1 MTGKGA
7 VVSGPGKRAE
17 GRSVTIVVCDDSG
30 SLLGSVGPFDVA
42 TPWWQDL
49 EPIPCRFPMLTVL
62 RLLHGTPGDGGAVG
76 GQVTYLAESGRGL
89 TGLSARLPVD
99 PAALADHP
107 HRMPWA
113 RPGGP
118 AADLDWAVHAA
129 SAAGLEAAGPPVQ
142 HRSWNL
148 SCIWSLPVRDSP
160 GSRGRLW
167 LKCVPGFFAHEAGV
181 LRRLSAEAV
190 PRLVAAQDH
199 RLLLGDLPGRDGFD
213 ATPDEAKQVIEA
225 LVGLQIRTLPLVAA
239 LLADGVPDARGEAL
253 IQQLQAVVARRAPG
267 NPVLRELAGSA
278 GKRLARAQSC
288 GLPDVLVH
296 GDAHPGN
303 ARIGLGA
310 PLLFDWGDSLI
321 GNPVL
326 DLAVLNRLPAPARDA
341 LAGYWLRAWKQ
352 ALPSSDPERAWHL
365 LGPLAALRAAAVY
378 QHFLDNIEPSERI
391 YHEQDVRPALE
402 IAARLCQ

>member
-1 MTGKGA
+1 M
-7 VVSGPGKRAE
+7 SGPGKRAE

-49 EPIPCRFPMLTVL
+49 EPIRCRFPMLTVL
-62 RLLHGTPGDGGAVG
+62 RLLHGTPGDAGAFGGR
-76 GQVTYLAESGRGL
+76 VTYLAESGRGL
-89 TGLSARLPVD
+89 SGLSARLPVD

-107 HRMPWA
+107 YRMPWA
-113 RPGGP
+113 RPAARPQISTGP
-118 AADLDWAVHAA
+118 YTLRQQPAWRLRA
-129 SAAGLEAAGPPVQ
+129 PVQ
-142 HRSWNL
+142 HRTWNL
-148 SCIWSLPVRDSP
+148 SCIWSIPVRDSA

-167 LKCVPGFFAHEAGV
+167 LKCVPGFFAHEACV

-225 LVGLQIRTLPLVAA
+225 LVGLQIRTLPLVPG
-239 LLADGVPDARGEAL
+239 LLGDGVPDARGEAL
-253 IQQLQAVVARRAPG
+253 IQQLQAVVARRAPD
-267 NPVLRELAGSA
+267 NPVLRELADSA
-278 GKRLARAQSC
+278 GKRLARARSC

-303 ARIGLGA
+303 ARVGLGT
-310 PLLFDWGDSLI
+310 PILFDWGDSRI

-326 DLAVLNRLPAPARDA
+326 DLAVLDRLHGPARTPWPIIGFA
-341 LAGYWLRAWKQ
+341 LEQ
-352 ALPSSDPERAWHL
+352 ALPSSDPEQAWHL
-365 LGPLAALRAAAVY
+365 LRPLAALRAAAVY
-378 QHFLDNIEPSERI
+378 EHFLDNIEPSERI
-391 YHEQDVRPALE
+391 YHEEDVRPALE
-402 IAARLCQ
+402 IAARLAAHDSRR